1 MGAENLIRAP
11 DQGLL
16 RMIASTNMWEIAGD
30 SVGNGQ
36 AGERC
41 RSRPGELCRQPTQG
55 LRQNWSLRVDKTAGQ
70 AALDRFPLQED
81 QVKVK
86 ASLGVGA
93 LEPAVVVTM
102 TSTVP
107 VGSTGDVA
115 MIMWLDSTVTL
126 AAGVV
131 PNATVEPF
139 VNLCPSTYTVVPP
152 VTGPFFGNIVLTTGR
167 VLPDPEPGATNVNAS
182 SDVGILGPTAV
193 VTMTST
199 VPAGS
204 AGDFARMTWF
214 DSKVTLAAATLP
226 KSTVAVLVK
235 C

>member
-1 MGAENLIRAP
+1 M
-11 DQGLL
+11 
-16 RMIASTNMWEIAGD
+16 S
-30 SVGNGQ
+30 
-36 AGERC
+36 
-41 RSRPGELCRQPTQG
+41 
-55 LRQNWSLRVDKTAGQ
+55 
-70 AALDRFPLQED
+70 AAANDGPLARTKQED
-81 QVKVK
+81 QLKVK
-86 ASLGVGA
+86 ASLGMGA

-139 VNLCPSTYTVVPP
+139 VNLCPRTYTVVPP
-152 VTGPFFGNIVLTTGR
+152 VTGPVFGKILLTFGR
-167 VLPDPEPGATNVNAS
+167 VLPDPVPGVKNVNAS

-204 AGDFARMTWF
+204 AGDLARMTWF
-214 DSKVTLAAATLP
+214 DSKLTLVAATVP